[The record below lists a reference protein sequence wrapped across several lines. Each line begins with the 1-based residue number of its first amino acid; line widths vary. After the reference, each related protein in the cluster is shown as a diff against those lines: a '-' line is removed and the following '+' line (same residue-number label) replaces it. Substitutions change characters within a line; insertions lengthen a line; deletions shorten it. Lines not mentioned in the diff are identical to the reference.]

1 MKVVNNEIIDLVF
14 VKAKTLILTNGLKNL
29 NMDEL
34 AKECN
39 LAKATL
45 YKIIGSKADLVGKIA
60 IYFFENTFAKFY
72 NFYLE
77 SPSLEK
83 LVEESLNSIEEL
95 SVGKLRI
102 LIKEIYVEYPHIKA
116 EIEEYIINLE
126 DKFYNLFRK
135 YQIDGLITK
144 DINLRLLIEIIR
156 KTLQTSVN
164 SEDSDEIIKEKI
176 NIFNKLI
183 IRGLQK

>member
-1 MKVVNNEIIDLVF
+1 MKVENNEIIELVF
-14 VKAKTLILTNGLKNL
+14 NKAKTLILSNGLKNL

-72 NFYLE
+72 NFYIE
-77 SPSLEK
+77 SSSLEK
-83 LVEESLNSIEEL
+83 LVEESMHSLEEL

-102 LIKEIYVEYPHIKA
+102 LVNEIYVEYPDIKE
-116 EIEEYIINLE
+116 EIEEYLTKLE
-126 DKFYNLFRK
+126 DTFYELFRK
-135 YQIDGLITK
+135 FQIEGAIIP
-144 DINLRLLIEIIR
+144 DIDLKLLIEIIR
-156 KTLQTSVN
+156 KTLQTSIY
-164 SEDSDEIIKEKI
+164 SEDSDIVIKEKI

-183 IRGLQK
+183 IRGLRS

>member
-1 MKVVNNEIIDLVF
+1 MKVENNEIIELVF
-14 VKAKTLILTNGLKNL
+14 FKAKEAVLDKGLSNL
-29 NMDEL
+29 NMDNL

-60 IYFFENTFAKFY
+60 IYFYENTFAKFY
-72 NFYLE
+72 NYYLE
-77 SPSLEK
+77 STSFENLVTESMHSL
-83 LVEESLNSIEEL
+83 EEL
-95 SVGKLRI
+95 SVGKLRV
-102 LIKEIYVEYPHIKA
+102 LVNEIYVEYPFIKKQ
-116 EIEEYIINLE
+116 IEEYVLGLE
-126 DKFYNLFRK
+126 EKFYQLFK
-135 YQIDGLITK
+135 AFQDQGYIIK

-156 KTLQTSVN
+156 ETLQLSIYSKDT
-164 SEDSDEIIKEKI
+164 DETIKEKI